1 MDHDPPKRIAII
13 STGGTIEKTYDA
25 FEGILTNSVN
35 VLDIMLAQLQLRGVV
50 LTRVPLMN
58 KDSLTMTRVDH
69 DLIARTVEAMSMV
82 FDGVLVVHGTD
93 RLQHSGEHTCALLTP
108 PRVPVVFTGAMRPY
122 ELRST
127 DALQNVTEA
136 LLAVQLLP
144 PGVYAAFHNQIHRFP
159 GVVKDH
165 QRGCFVSHKP
175 RARLVFVEDD
185 EADPDAS
192 TE

>member
-1 MDHDPPKRIAII
+1 MEHDAPKRIAII

-35 VLDIMLAQLQLRGVV
+35 VLDVMLSQLQLRGVE

-69 DLIARTVEAMSMV
+69 DLIARTVEAMSTV
-82 FDGVLVVHGTD
+82 YDGVIVVHGTD
-93 RLQHSGEHTCALLTP
+93 RLQHSGERTHDLIPA

-144 PGVYAAFHNQIHRFP
+144 PGIYAAFHNQIHRFP
-159 GVVKDH
+159 GVTKDTA
-165 QRGCFVSHKP
+165 RGCFISHKP
-175 RARLVFVEDD
+175 RARLIFAEEP
-185 EADPDAS
+185 EASPDP
-192 TE
+192 T